1 MLIKL
6 SELFNR
12 HFRENFFIYFVSILS
27 LMIGVSVG
35 AITIKILNTNQ
46 KHELISFFDSFFK
59 VLNESSISS
68 LDLLKQSLF
77 NNLQTVLL
85 IWILGIIVIGIPVI
99 IGVLIMRGFV
109 IGFTVGFLIEGFGFK
124 GFLFAIFAVLP
135 QNIFII
141 PSILII
147 SVIAFKF
154 SIVIIKNKI
163 KKAPRYNFM
172 NRVSKYSISILMI
185 SSLMVIGS
193 IVEAYITPIFMR
205 LISSYI
211 S

>member
-46 KHELISFFDSFFK
+46 KHELISFLDSFFK